1 MLVLSQRWLN
11 LLIPHTS
18 MKLMKSSSADRLGP
32 EDEIHLVALLCT
44 AAERVRSVRP
54 LARIAFTSPS

>member
-1 MLVLSQRWLN
+1 
-11 LLIPHTS
+11 
-18 MKLMKSSSADRLGP
+18 MKSSLADRLVL

-54 LARIAFTSPS
+54 LVRIAFTSPY